1 MFLRIAGHAEVEL
14 RSRMLDGRA
23 IGKETFVESYYLLDQ
38 ICGMCMSS
46 RGGGEPAVFLGLV
59 ATQQHQVAD
68 AQELQVQQ
76 FIFYLLNG
84 GTTADD
90 VRLHGNVVS
99 LLDSRSNGDGSW
111 TTTDALSLKLPIV
124 QLLIYIFR
132 VVSGYIDEGG
142 IEFRQLVNGAKQGI
156 GAVTLQWW
164 KHLK

>member
-1 MFLRIAGHAEVEL
+1 M
-14 RSRMLDGRA
+14 
-23 IGKETFVESYYLLDQ
+23 
-38 ICGMCMSS
+38 
-46 RGGGEPAVFLGLV
+46 P
-59 ATQQHQVAD
+59 
-68 AQELQVQQ
+68 Q

-132 VVSGYIDEGG
+132 VVGGYIDEGG